1 MTEKIDFYP
10 IVAGLEKIE
19 PIQLA
24 RDANKSIT
32 YEREEFS
39 LRTCPGVRDL
49 TQVGYVIPVW
59 QDMLIKVSNQNG
71 VEVIPSGVMTDH
83 DGKPF
88 SDVQFHDEPALA
100 GYSFGEEYVS
110 FSIKLRCPWYVK
122 TQPGTQ
128 IVLLPVYYNNNP
140 HFTIAPGLLESSKY
154 PMILAQIILKKFE
167 GEFLLRKGTPLLQIV
182 ALKDQPSLK
191 IHNTDAPIKKNINVL
206 KNWLYSKM
214 HSVVQYRNI
223 DKILK

>member
-1 MTEKIDFYP
+1 MTEKIEFYP
-10 IVAGLEKIE
+10 IIEGLEKIE

-24 RDANKSIT
+24 SDANKLIT
-32 YEREEFS
+32 FEREEFS
-39 LRTCPGVRDL
+39 LRTCPGIRDL
-49 TQVGYVIPVW
+49 TQLGYIIPVW
-59 QDMLIKVSNQNG
+59 QDMLIKATPAG
-71 VEVIPSGVMTDH
+71 VEVIPSGQMKDH
-83 DGKPF
+83 TGEVFADI
-88 SDVQFHDEPALA
+88 QFHEERVLA

-110 FSIKLRCPWYVK
+110 FSMKIRCPWYVK

-154 PMILAQIILKKFE
+154 PMLLAQVILKKTHS
-167 GEFLLRKGTPLLQIV
+167 EFLLKKGTPLLQII
-182 ALKDQPSLK
+182 ALKKQPELK
-191 IHNTDAPIKKNINVL
+191 IHNTDAPIRKNINVI